1 MTTLDQLVINFHMTE
16 SCNYRCGYCYATWN
30 DHSSERE
37 LHRHS
42 GEVERL
48 LDSLADYFLN
58 PNPLQQALGYR
69 SVRLNFAGGEP
80 MLLGDRFVTAL
91 NQAQACGFETSII
104 TNGHFLDETNLA
116 AMAPQLSV
124 LGISY
129 DSMKAETVRQIGRQ
143 DRKGR
148 GLSRE
153 RLTRLALLYRA
164 LNPEGVLK
172 INTVVN
178 TFNWQ
183 EDMRDLGIQIRPDKW
198 KLLRVLPVH
207 DHSLVIS
214 DSQYRAFVERHAE
227 LGPMIVEEDNQDMRQ
242 SYLMID
248 PEGRFYQNDEAGKG
262 YILSSPIRQ
271 VGVESALTQ
280 IPFDPEAFARRYQL
294 IPLQAV

>member
-30 DHSSERE
+30 DHCSARE

-48 LDSLADYFLN
+48 LDGLSDYFLN

-80 MLLGDRFVTAL
+80 MLLGDRFVQAL
-91 NQAQACGFETSII
+91 HRAQDCGFETSII
-104 TNGHFLDETNLA
+104 TNGHFLDEAMLEALA
-116 AMAPQLSV
+116 PRLSV

-129 DSMKAETVRQIGRQ
+129 DSMNPETVQRIGRQ

-153 RLTRLALLYRA
+153 RLIEMARQYRA
-164 LNPEGVLK
+164 LNPRGVLK

-178 TFNWQ
+178 AFNWQ
-183 EDMRDLGIQIRPDKW
+183 EDMRDLGHQVRPDKW

-207 DHSLVIS
+207 DHNLVIS
-214 DSQYRAFVERHAE
+214 DAQYRAFVERHAE
-227 LGPMIVEEDNQDMRQ
+227 LGTMVVEEDNQDMRQ

-248 PEGRFYQNDEAGKG
+248 PEGRFYQNGEAGQG
-262 YILSSPIRQ
+262 YILSSPILQ
-271 VGVESALTQ
+271 VGVARALTQ
-280 IPFDPEAFARRYQL
+280 VPFDAEAFARRYQL
-294 IPLQAV
+294 IPVQAV